1 MSPKK
6 VHCRCFTC
14 VNVPYHVF
22 KEIVKLNGIVFKS
35 KPIKIEDAKIK
46 AKARSQ
52 QYAISRSDS
61 NPIMQK

>member
-22 KEIVKLNGIVFKS
+22 KEIVKLNGTVFKS
-35 KPIKIEDAKIK
+35 KPVKIEDAKIK
-46 AKARSQ
+46 PKARSQ
-52 QYAISRSDS
+52 QYTSSGSHS
-61 NPIMQK
+61 NPVMQK